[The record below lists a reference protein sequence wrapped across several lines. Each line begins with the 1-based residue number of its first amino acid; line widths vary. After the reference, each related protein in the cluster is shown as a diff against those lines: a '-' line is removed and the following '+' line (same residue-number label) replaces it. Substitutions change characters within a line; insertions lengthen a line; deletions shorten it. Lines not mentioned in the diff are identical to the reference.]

1 MALGGP
7 IMIQFDSV
15 TKSYGGEHAAL
26 QNVSFELA
34 RGELAFLIGHSGAG
48 KSTLL
53 RMIMSSE
60 HPSSGKVIVSG
71 DDLKKL
77 PNRKL
82 PQYRRSLGV
91 VFQDH
96 QLLSDRSVF
105 DNVALPL
112 RVSGFNHRDMG
123 RRVRA
128 ALDKVGLLGK
138 ERCMPNTLSAGERQ
152 RVGVARAVV
161 NRPSVILADEP
172 TGNLDPELSGEIMDL
187 FEQFSQMGA
196 CVLIASHDLALVA
209 RYKHR
214 LLSLDHGRLLSSD
227 FVSGRSYV

>member
-1 MALGGP
+1 
-7 IMIQFDSV
+7 MIQFENVS
-15 TKSYGGEHAAL
+15 KKYAGGQAAL
-26 QNVSFELA
+26 QNVSFELE
-34 RGELAFLIGHSGAG
+34 RGGLAFLIGHSGAG

-53 RMIMSSE
+53 RMIMPTE
-60 HPSSGKVIVSG
+60 HPSSGKVIVDG
-71 DDLKKL
+71 HDLRQL
-77 PNRKL
+77 SSRKL
-82 PQYRRSLGV
+82 PQYRRTLGV

-112 RVSGFNHRDMG
+112 RVSGFSHRDMG

-138 ERCMPNTLSAGERQ
+138 ERIMPGVLSAGERQ

-161 NRPSVILADEP
+161 NRPSVLLADEP

-214 LLSLDHGRLLSSD
+214 LLSLEHGRLLSGSHL
-227 FVSGRSYV
+227 GGENHA

>member
-1 MALGGP
+1 MIEFDHVSKHYGRGQDALRD
-7 IMIQFDSV
+7 I
-15 TKSYGGEHAAL
+15 
-26 QNVSFELA
+26 SFELE
-34 RGELAFLIGHSGAG
+34 RGGLTFLIGHSGAG

-53 RMIMSSE
+53 RMIMPTE
-60 HPSSGKVIVSG
+60 HPSKGKVVVNG
-71 DDLKKL
+71 HDLKSL
-77 PNRKL
+77 SGRKL

-96 QLLSDRSVF
+96 QLLADRTVF

-112 RVSGFNHRDMG
+112 RVSGFSHRDMG

-138 ERCMPNTLSAGERQ
+138 ERAMPGMLSAGERQ

-172 TGNLDPELSGEIMDL
+172 TGNLDPALSGEIMDL

-209 RYKHR
+209 RYQHR
-214 LLSLDHGRLLSSD
+214 LLSLDRGCLLSGGD
-227 FVSGRSYV
+227 A

>member
-1 MALGGP
+1 
-7 IMIQFDSV
+7 MIQFDSV
-15 TKSYGGEHAAL
+15 TKNYAGGKTAL

-53 RMIMSSE
+53 RMIMPSE

-71 DDLKKL
+71 HDLKEL
-77 PNRKL
+77 PNQKL
-82 PQYRRSLGV
+82 LQYRRSLGV

-138 ERCMPNTLSAGERQ
+138 ERLMPDTLSAGERQ

-161 NRPSVILADEP
+161 NRPSVLLADEP

-227 FVSGRSYV
+227 FVSGRSDV

>member
-1 MALGGP
+1 
-7 IMIQFDSV
+7 MIQFDKVS
-15 TKSYGGEHAAL
+15 KHYERGQDAL
-26 QNVSFELA
+26 RDVSFVLE
-34 RGELAFLIGHSGAG
+34 RGELTFLIGHSGAG

-53 RMIMSSE
+53 RMIMPTE
-60 HPSSGKVIVSG
+60 HPSTGKVIVNGHDLRSLSG
-71 DDLKKL
+71 
-77 PNRKL
+77 RKL
-82 PQYRRSLGV
+82 PQYRRTLGV

-96 QLLSDRSVF
+96 QLLSDRTVF

-138 ERCMPNTLSAGERQ
+138 ERAMPDMLSTGERQ

-161 NRPSVILADEP
+161 NRPSVLLADEP

-209 RYKHR
+209 RYQHR
-214 LLSLDHGRLLSSD
+214 LLSLDHGRLLS
-227 FVSGRSYV
+227 GGQNA

>member
-1 MALGGP
+1 MIEFDHVSKHYGRGQDALR
-7 IMIQFDSV
+7 D
-15 TKSYGGEHAAL
+15 
-26 QNVSFELA
+26 VSFELE
-34 RGELAFLIGHSGAG
+34 RGVLAFLIGHSGAG

-53 RMIMSSE
+53 RMIMPTE
-60 HPSSGKVIVSG
+60 HPSKGRVVVNG
-71 DDLKKL
+71 HDLKSL
-77 PNRKL
+77 SGRKL

-96 QLLSDRSVF
+96 QLLADRTVF

-112 RVSGFNHRDMG
+112 RVSGFSHRDMG

-138 ERCMPNTLSAGERQ
+138 ERAMPGMLSAGERQ

-172 TGNLDPELSGEIMDL
+172 TGNLDPALSGEIMDL

-209 RYKHR
+209 RYQHR
-214 LLSLDHGRLLSSD
+214 LLSLDRGCLLSGGD
-227 FVSGRSYV
+227 A